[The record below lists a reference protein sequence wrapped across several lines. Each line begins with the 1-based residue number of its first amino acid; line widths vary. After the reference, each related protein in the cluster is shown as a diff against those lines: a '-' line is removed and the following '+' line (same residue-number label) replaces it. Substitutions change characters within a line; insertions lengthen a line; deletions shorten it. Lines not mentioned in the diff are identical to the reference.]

1 METKMK
7 YNIYLND
14 GHSIPVLGLGTYK
27 QNISNLKN
35 ILHSALNAGYRLID
49 TASVYNN
56 QKIIGEF
63 IKESGINREE
73 LYLTS
78 KVWNDQHEN
87 VSSSLESTLDELQ
100 TDYIDLFLIHWPASK
115 GGNFIKAWED
125 LLQLRKKRVIRSIG
139 VSNFST
145 RQIKLLINL
154 TGEAPAINQVEV
166 HLRNQQ
172 KELISDMSAMG
183 IIVQSWSPLRT
194 GDLTAREK
202 TSLARMAHKHG
213 KSIAQITL
221 GWHIRNNLCAVPKT
235 SKIDRLSEN
244 MDIFNIT
251 FTEAE
256 ELFLSSLNRDRKIME
271 YPDDYI

>member
-1 METKMK
+1 MK
-7 YNIYLND
+7 YNICLND

-35 ILHSALNAGYRLID
+35 ILHSSVNTGYRLID

-63 IKESGINREE
+63 IKESGINRKE

-78 KVWNDQHEN
+78 KVWNDKHEN
-87 VSSSLESTLDELQ
+87 VSSSLECTLDELQ

-115 GGNFIKAWED
+115 EGNFIKAWEG
-125 LLQLRKKRVIRSIG
+125 LIQLRKKGFIRSIG

-154 TGEAPAINQVEV
+154 TGETPAINQIEV

-172 KELISDMSAMG
+172 KELINDMSAMG
-183 IIVQSWSPLRT
+183 IIVQAWSPLWI
-194 GDLTAREK
+194 GEVTAQEK
-202 TSLARMAHKHG
+202 TSLTRMAHEHG

-235 SKIDRLSEN
+235 SKIDRLFEN
-244 MDIFNIT
+244 IDIFNIR